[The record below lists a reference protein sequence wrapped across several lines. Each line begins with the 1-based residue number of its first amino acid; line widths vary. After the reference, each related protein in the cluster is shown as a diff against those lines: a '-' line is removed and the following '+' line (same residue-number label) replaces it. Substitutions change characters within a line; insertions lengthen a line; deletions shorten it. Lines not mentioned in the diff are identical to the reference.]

1 MSPTT
6 LLLLAGGVYIAGGF
20 LACCFVHG
28 ACAEDACTWRCQPR
42 RRMTLAEQMQGD
54 GWRWN

>member
-1 MSPTT
+1 MSLST

-42 RRMTLAEQMQGD
+42 RRMTLAEQN
-54 GWRWN
+54 WRMN